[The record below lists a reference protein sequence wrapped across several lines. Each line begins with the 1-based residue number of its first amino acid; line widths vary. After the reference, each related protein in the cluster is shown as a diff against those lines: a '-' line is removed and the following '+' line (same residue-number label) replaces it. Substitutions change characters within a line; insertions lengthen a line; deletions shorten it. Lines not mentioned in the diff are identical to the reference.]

1 MDKFDRAILKLLQE
15 SATMPLG
22 EIATK
27 VRLTT
32 TPVWRRIEK
41 LKNEGV
47 IRKVVALLDPN
58 KLNLATTVFVT
69 IRTNQHNSGWLER
82 FSKGIKDIPE
92 IVEIYRMSGA
102 SDYMLKVVAP
112 DIAGYDAVYKK
123 LIGVAELYDV
133 SSSFAMEQLKFTT
146 ALPLDYI
153 Q

>member
-15 SATMPLG
+15 NATMPLG

-27 VRLTT
+27 VRLST

-41 LKNEGV
+41 LKKEGV
-47 IRKVVALLDPN
+47 IRKVVALLDP
-58 KLNLATTVFVT
+58 KTLNLATTVFVA

-92 IVEIYRMSGA
+92 VVEIYRMSGET
-102 SDYMLKVVAP
+102 DYMLKVVAP

-133 SSSFAMEQLKFTT
+133 SSSFAMEQIKFTT